1 MPTKENGLSYKV
13 ALNEFEGMTLVVVMM
28 ENGMVPRCSI
38 TRMAVNTKQQ
48 DGDLAAQDPHRL
60 KDLSSQGE
68 IEIVKDSRSIVV
80 RGVRTSLMRAKE
92 TFLQRGQPWGR

>member
-60 KDLSSQGE
+60 KDLSEQGE

-80 RGVRTSLMRAKE
+80 HG
-92 TFLQRGQPWGR
+92 GQDIADENEGNFSSEGPTMG